1 MLCSKP
7 SAFASSSDFLANRRN
22 GSGRTWTPPLE
33 SAHHARIER
42 FPGWLLARDDI
53 SIEIRCGSVSF
64 AFRVPTTLKS
74 NKMQT
79 MPKRSYT
86 RRTPEDRLRE
96 LEAKLA
102 EAKAKLEADKERD
115 SPLHRDWQKTN
126 KLLRKFIQTASDA
139 GRGDIAISVQAF
151 SAGIERSLRMS
162 ADEDNPRR
170 RGRTSTFEDAS

>member
-7 SAFASSSDFLANRRN
+7 SSFGSWTTFEPSGGSPLGVAQDSPAKVPITSAVSDCRGCSPRSTRRH
-22 GSGRTWTPPLE
+22 L
-33 SAHHARIER
+33 
-42 FPGWLLARDDI
+42 
-53 SIEIRCGSVSF
+53 IEIRCGSVLH
-64 AFRVPTTLKS
+64 VPRPNDS
-74 NKMQT
+74 YNKMQT

-115 SPLHRDWQKTN
+115 SPLHREWQKTS

-139 GRGDIAISVQAF
+139 GRSDI
-151 SAGIERSLRMS
+151 
-162 ADEDNPRR
+162 
-170 RGRTSTFEDAS
+170 